1 MRTRL
6 RVAILSDTH
15 GYLDERIAE
24 ALVACNYTVHAGDIG
39 GAGVL
44 ALLNSQKNK
53 TVLVRGNN
61 DIPQKWSGQQ
71 ALLNNLP
78 LEAELPLPGGRL
90 MVVHGHRA
98 GPVATRHL
106 TLRKKYP
113 QARAVVY
120 GHSHR
125 MVCDQVQLPWI
136 LNPGAAGK
144 SRTYGG
150 PSCMILHID
159 GEQWRV
165 ETLRF
170 NKL

>member
-1 MRTRL
+1 MQTKL
-6 RVAILSDTH
+6 QIAILADTH

-24 ALVACNYTVHAGDIG
+24 LVVACDYSVHAGDIG
-39 GAGVL
+39 SAGVL
-44 ALLNSQKNK
+44 ALLNSRRGKA
-53 TVLVRGNN
+53 VVVRGNN
-61 DIPQKWSGQQ
+61 DLPQKWIGQQ
-71 ALLNNLP
+71 DLLNKLP
-78 LEAELPLPGGRL
+78 LEAELPLPGGQL

-106 TLRKKYP
+106 NLRKRYP

-125 MVCDQVQLPWI
+125 MVRDQVQLPWI